1 MLQLV
6 VALVL
11 ITVAFVALGWGYLL
25 LFIAILFA
33 IVMLHEFGHFI
44 TAKRA
49 GMKVTEYF
57 VGFGPRLW
65 SVRRGETEYGVK
77 AIPAGGYVRIVGFT
91 STEDVPEED
100 EARAYRQQPFH
111 QRIIVASAGS
121 VMHLL
126 IAFVLA
132 LVLVLTFGQT
142 TNNYKVGAL
151 EHWPGRTTPAA
162 LAGLRVG
169 DTIVSI
175 DGKSFTSPNSMTDV
189 IRRSTGTPLTLGVE
203 RDGKLIHLTATP
215 ENGKGIKVDGQRLA
229 NRGYLGVDIS
239 TATKSVAT
247 LAVPGAALST
257 MWNVTHQEVTGL
269 GQTFSPQRPRLDLPP
284 GDQRQGRPVRG
295 EQPRLGAAP
304 RVHRRHRQPRRAV
317 GAGGAGLRADPAH
330 RHQHRLRDLEHAPD
344 DPPRRRARGGGDL
357 RVDPHQAGAALLP
370 GRHHQAVPRRRAVHR
385 LPRSSS
391 SSPASISTSP
401 IPSRSALIAV
411 ELSSSL
417 LSPRRPTRR
426 ITLGGVPI
434 GDGAPV
440 TVQSMTTTK
449 TADVDGTLAQIYALA
464 AAGADIVRCT
474 CNEEAAAEGL
484 AHIVPRSPVPI
495 VADIHFHHEMA
506 LAALEAGVQ
515 GLRLNPGNL
524 RKEAEIKQV
533 AAEARDRGV
542 PIRIGVNAGSLHPDL
557 YKKYGG
563 ATPEALVESA
573 RNELAFFEEVDF
585 TDVKISVKASSV
597 ALMIAA
603 YRLASET
610 FDHPL
615 HLGVTE
621 AGPPPAGLVKG
632 TAGIGALLAEG
643 IGDTIRFS
651 LTADPV
657 EEARAGRQLLESLG
671 LRERKGLDL
680 IACPS
685 CGRAQVD
692 VIAVAKEAQEALE
705 KLNLPIQVAVMGCV
719 VNGPGEAREAD
730 LGIAAGKQKGHL
742 FIRGKII
749 RVVPEADMVR
759 ALVDEAER
767 LVAEGVE
774 ARIAAADSS
783 AEAEAEADRRALLES
798 TGSDPNH
805 TSEKI
810 EIIRRHTEDDA
821 ERAGDGRVRP
831 VACTDGARVRSSRG
845 RRTSRAGTKR

>member
-1 MLQLV
+1 
-6 VALVL
+6 
-11 ITVAFVALGWGYLL
+11 
-25 LFIAILFA
+25 
-33 IVMLHEFGHFI
+33 
-44 TAKRA
+44 
-49 GMKVTEYF
+49 
-57 VGFGPRLW
+57 
-65 SVRRGETEYGVK
+65 
-77 AIPAGGYVRIVGFT
+77 
-91 STEDVPEED
+91 
-100 EARAYRQQPFH
+100 
-111 QRIIVASAGS
+111 
-121 VMHLL
+121 
-126 IAFVLA
+126 
-132 LVLVLTFGQT
+132 
-142 TNNYKVGAL
+142 
-151 EHWPGRTTPAA
+151 
-162 LAGLRVG
+162 
-169 DTIVSI
+169 
-175 DGKSFTSPNSMTDV
+175 
-189 IRRSTGTPLTLGVE
+189 
-203 RDGKLIHLTATP
+203 
-215 ENGKGIKVDGQRLA
+215 VD
-229 NRGYLGVDIS
+229 
-239 TATKSVAT
+239 
-247 LAVPGAALST
+247 
-257 MWNVTHQEVTGL
+257 
-269 GQTFSPQRPRLDLPP
+269 
-284 GDQRQGRPVRG
+284 
-295 EQPRLGAAP
+295 
-304 RVHRRHRQPRRAV
+304 
-317 GAGGAGLRADPAH
+317 
-330 RHQHRLRDLEHAPD
+330 
-344 DPPRRRARGGGDL
+344 
-357 RVDPHQAGAALLP
+357 
-370 GRHHQAVPRRRAVHR
+370 
-385 LPRSSS
+385 
-391 SSPASISTSP
+391 
-401 IPSRSALIAV
+401 
-411 ELSSSL
+411 LSSSL

-730 LGIAAGKQKGHL
+730 IGIAAGKQKGHL

-749 RVVPEADMVR
+749 RVVPEADMVQ

-774 ARIAAADSS
+774 ARLAQADES
-783 AEAEAEADRRALLES
+783 AEAEAEADRRALLDS
-798 TGSDPNH
+798 TGADPNH
-805 TSEKI
+805 SVAKI
-810 EIIRRHTEDDA
+810 EIIRRHSEGEAD
-821 ERAGDGRVRP
+821 
-831 VACTDGARVRSSRG
+831 
-845 RRTSRAGTKR
+845 K